1 MPKTLKEELKECYRC
16 LREAHKEIRELRG
29 KLELLDELKQI
40 IDEDCN
46 VTLESILEERAVIYT
61 SSLENQ
67 YRAFKQSNQK
77 EGNK

>member
-1 MPKTLKEELKECYRC
+1 MAMTQMEIIKEAYRA
-16 LREAHKEIRELRG
+16 LREAHKELREARKEIKELRG

-61 SSLENQ
+61 SSL
-67 YRAFKQSNQK
+67 
-77 EGNK
+77 

>member
-1 MPKTLKEELKECYRC
+1 MAMTQMEIIKEAYRA
-16 LREAHKEIRELRG
+16 LREAQKEIKELRG

-61 SSLENQ
+61 SSLEN
-67 YRAFKQSNQK
+67 
-77 EGNK
+77 